1 MPHMPMVSSE
11 EVAIP
16 SIDAPFPW
24 SQFFDGNGADS
35 RDGRRVSLIPRSHAL
50 RKRSEACIR
59 EVYKE
64 AFGAHDLVMPRMLI
78 ALVGETGQPL
88 CVAGLRTAGDGFF
101 SEIYLD
107 RPVESILSARSEGA
121 IARQA
126 VFEVTTLAS
135 RSPDAS
141 ALFLRHLAIL
151 GNRAGFRWA
160 FFTATARLRRLLSR
174 LGIRICE
181 IGAVDPARMP
191 GADRWGSYYAHLP
204 RVCAVESSWIAA
216 APRPHGLAAH
226 A

>member
-1 MPHMPMVSSE
+1 MSMPECERAFAPV
-11 EVAIP
+11 IG
-16 SIDAPFPW
+16 APFPW
-24 SQFFDGNGADS
+24 PQFFDCDGAET
-35 RDGRRVSLIPRSHAL
+35 RGGRRLILVPRSHTL
-50 RKRSEACIR
+50 RRPSEACIR
-59 EVYKE
+59 EAYKE
-64 AFGAHDLVMPRMLI
+64 TFGAHDLVMPSILI
-78 ALVGETGQPL
+78 ALVGEADHPL
-88 CVAGLRTAGDGFF
+88 CVAGLRTASEGFF

-107 RPVESILSARSEGA
+107 GPVESILSARGEAA
-121 IARQA
+121 ITRQA

-141 ALFLRHLAIL
+141 PLFLRHLAIL

-204 RVCAVESSWIAA
+204 RVCAVENSWIAA
-216 APRPHGLAAH
+216 ATRPHGLAAH